1 MIRGRESFRSGPA
14 PKGKEA
20 VPVRRTLTLRNL
32 LSPRARSFAAMSPPS
47 ILWID
52 TPGTALQVR
61 MKSLAVRFGDGR
73 ERHFPRGKH
82 SLRSIIL
89 HAPDASVTIEAARWA
104 VDEGTALVRHW
115 LFLPITRLLIVPDLH
130 SN

>member
-1 MIRGRESFRSGPA
+1 
-14 PKGKEA
+14 
-20 VPVRRTLTLRNL
+20 
-32 LSPRARSFAAMSPPS
+32 MSPPS

-82 SLRSIIL
+82 SLRTIIL
-89 HAPDASVTIEAARWA
+89 HAPGTSVTMEAARWA
-104 VDEGTALVRHW
+104 VDEGVTVLIMNRAGEALA
-115 LFLPITRLLIVPDLH
+115 FLTNHPLADCSGTRIEAGAILGR
-130 SN
+130 SRRRQSENRRFAG